1 MCRLQHIIVSYI
13 NYCYLSKKYFG
24 WSHNLACQGNKD
36 HKYGVCCW
44 WRRRWFA
51 TLVLS
56 WQIPYQILYGI
67 CIIHIITMSY

>member
-1 MCRLQHIIVSYI
+1 LFHISIIVIYPKNILAGHTTLHVKEIKTI
-13 NYCYLSKKYFG
+13 NMG
-24 WSHNLACQGNKD
+24 
-36 HKYGVCCW
+36 CCW

-67 CIIHIITMSY
+67 CIIHI